1 MKQQLSTQGRKNF
14 SKVEFV
20 LLLQAVAYPAQIF
33 GIFFKKV
40 MELRKED
47 FPIALQAYE
56 LRNKEEEF
64 LAEQVVNT
72 QAEAD
77 VFMNRFQGKLIKAHE
92 VDHTDVRHH
101 QALPRRKPVISF
113 WGIIL
118 LVIIILIIAGFAT
131 GWIQSYL
138 LPSK

>member
-1 MKQQLSTQGRKNF
+1 MD
-14 SKVEFV
+14 
-20 LLLQAVAYPAQIF
+20 
-33 GIFFKKV
+33 
-40 MELRKED
+40 LRKED

-92 VDHTDVRHH
+92 INHAEVRHH
-101 QALPRRKPVISF
+101 QPLPRRKPVLSF

-118 LVIIILIIAGFAT
+118 LVIIILVIAGFAT
-131 GWIQSYL
+131 GWIQNYL